1 VLSAVPPDDAGPS
14 TADRYDWRAAM
25 AAADGLGQVQFII
38 ADNQLPASYR
48 RDYDEIDF
56 TYDSPTVSTVPH
68 PGPDAAKTIAT

>member
-1 VLSAVPPDDAGPS
+1 
-14 TADRYDWRAAM
+14 M

-68 PGPDAAKTIAT
+68 PGPDAVKTIAT